1 MSGAGMTIL
10 TGLVVVFAVLILL
23 TFIFYLFGK
32 VAHRPSKASDG
43 AGSPAPAPETATVS
57 VPKAVPPAPM
67 VEDGISDEVVAVI
80 AAATLPMRD
89 MTSTTSRPYSS
100 PSRKS
105 RPATVREDDRRRSFS
120 MRAISCGMAQTIP
133 YFIAFPLSVNFVQG
147 ILSVPFSRGRRG
159 F

>member
-1 MSGAGMTIL
+1 MMNFALRFLAAETTASGQKESVGEIMSGAGMTIL

-80 AAATLPMRD
+80 AAAVAAMSEGGRQYTLR
-89 MTSTTSRPYSS
+89 SVSRV
-100 PSRKS
+100 RGQ
-105 RPATVREDDRRRSFS
+105 RPVWAAAGLAENTR
-120 MRAISCGMAQTIP
+120 
-133 YFIAFPLSVNFVQG
+133 
-147 ILSVPFSRGRRG
+147 PF
-159 F
+159 